1 MIVFVEMN
9 AVYVYVLCLGWFL
22 IAQTIKVP
30 SLRSAEVDTITAGFN
45 DSSKNRGEII
55 LGKYHSLQEVKP
67 GFDKKSQLIYREDV
81 ISIDHPNL

>member
-45 DSSKNRGEII
+45 GSSKIRGGII
-55 LGKYHSLQEVKP
+55 LGKYLSLQEVKP
-67 GFDKKSQLIYREDV
+67 GFNKKKSICTQGGYNI
-81 ISIDHPNL
+81 H